1 MRQKPPRV
9 AVLALLLAGA
19 FLLAGACAG
28 LSPATAQGGPNSLP
42 LPNPNLDNLPRQR
55 EGLSLGGGVTL
66 SPGVGIQD
74 GFTED
79 AQDPAPMQDA
89 GSTADMGGPALGAGE
104 DTDMGSSGATISIPF
119 D

>member
-1 MRQKPPRV
+1 M
-9 AVLALLLAGA
+9 
-19 FLLAGACAG
+19 LAGACAG
-28 LSPATAQGGPNSLP
+28 LSPAAAQGGPNALP
-42 LPNPNLDNLPRQR
+42 LPNPNLENLPPPRQP
-55 EGLSLGGGVTL
+55 GLSLGDGIRL

-89 GSTADMGGPALGAGE
+89 GSTAGIDGPDLGAGE
-104 DTDMGSSGATISIPF
+104 DTDMSSSGATISIPF